1 MNLEKMITYL
11 ENCILYETA
20 DDIYQLPRE
29 EFSGY
34 VSRCKNVVPDKAIP
48 YVVLVLL
55 KEDLSKERSS
65 FKYKFKS
72 LFKRSK

>member
-1 MNLEKMITYL
+1 MNLEKMINYL

-29 EFSGY
+29 EFSEY
-34 VSRCKNVVPDKAIP
+34 VKRCKNIVPDRAIP

-55 KEDLSKERSS
+55 REDLSKERSS
-65 FKYKFKS
+65 FKYKLKH